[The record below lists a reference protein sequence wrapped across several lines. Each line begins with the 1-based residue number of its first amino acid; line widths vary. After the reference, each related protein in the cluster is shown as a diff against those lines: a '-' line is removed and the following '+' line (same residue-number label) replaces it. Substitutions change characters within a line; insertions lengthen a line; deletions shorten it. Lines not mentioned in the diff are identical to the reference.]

1 MSLQEFRLAY
11 GTPPD
16 GTDVTLLSKGMYEV
30 LLQFCGNTHLLLRIH
45 IKFQLHLLY

>member
-16 GTDVTLLSKGMYEV
+16 GKDVSKGMYEE
-30 LLQFCGNTHLLLRIH
+30 LLQFCGNTHLSLRIH